1 MTVNQLKNGLERK
14 INYLGENKM
23 GDLMQLHFTI
33 QGILDIVGIGVLI
46 ILVIVLVI
54 WHFIY

>member
-1 MTVNQLKNGLERK
+1 
-14 INYLGENKM
+14 M